1 MATIE
6 SIKNASE
13 SDSTKIS
20 VCDIMKNNT
29 SAVIQKMETQVP
41 TYVQLYS
48 DLYTNYLDM
57 FDDLFGT
64 CYISEKQFFDKM
76 GIDQKTLNNFN
87 NYSKTISENY
97 CAQIDMST
105 KFLQSY
111 VQMRISTIKSF
122 EDSMHVMMDNYAHML
137 SQFNNFFKT
146 KK

>member
-1 MATIE
+1 
-6 SIKNASE
+6 
-13 SDSTKIS
+13 
-20 VCDIMKNNT
+20 
-29 SAVIQKMETQVP
+29 
-41 TYVQLYS
+41 
-48 DLYTNYLDM
+48 M
-57 FDDLFGT
+57 FDDFFGT

-87 NYSKTISENY
+87 NYSKTISQNY

-122 EDSMHVMMDNYAHML
+122 EDSMHVMMGNYAHML